1 MARFSMCSCAIV
13 SRISANAFMIVSLLM
28 LLLIY
33 LWSGAQTLGGCNPD
47 VVALEVDAENIVVGR
62 RGGDRDWR
70 YLALRVAHRH
80 LRLAVFERGAID
92 GPVDAVIVS
101 QPLIGAEPGAIGVHA
116 LERID
121 EVRGKSAVCRQKVV
135 PVAAIVAAAAEIC
148 GGPQD
153 VIHIT
158 DRGDNLVDQ
167 TLVLE
172 EHNLVFAVGV
182 LVLIPASGLLR
193 VFQKP
198 AAPHSKINL
207 VRRGGNPADPDLDHG
222 RVALV
227 VEHPLAGAR
236 VQLAAA
242 GGRGHPHVLAFHRSE
257 EHTSE

>member
-1 MARFSMCSCAIV
+1 MARFSMGACAMV

-28 LLLIY
+28 LLLF
-33 LWSGAQTLGGCNPD
+33 LMNSVAQTLSGCNPD
-47 VVALEVDAENIVVGR
+47 VVALEVDAENIVVCR

-70 YLALRVAHRH
+70 YLALRVAHH
-80 LRLAVFERGAID
+80 HFRLAVFERGAID
-92 GPVDAVIVS
+92 GPVHAVIVS
-101 QPLIGAEPGAIGVHA
+101 QPLVGAEPGAIGVHA
-116 LERID
+116 LEKVD
-121 EVRGKSAVCRQKVV
+121 EVRGKSAVFRQKVV

-148 GGPQD
+148 CGPND

-158 DRGDNLVDQ
+158 DRGDDLVDQ

-207 VRRGGNPADPDLDHG
+207 VRRGGTPVDPD
-222 RVALV
+222 
-227 VEHPLAGAR
+227 
-236 VQLAAA
+236 
-242 GGRGHPHVLAFHRSE
+242 
-257 EHTSE
+257 